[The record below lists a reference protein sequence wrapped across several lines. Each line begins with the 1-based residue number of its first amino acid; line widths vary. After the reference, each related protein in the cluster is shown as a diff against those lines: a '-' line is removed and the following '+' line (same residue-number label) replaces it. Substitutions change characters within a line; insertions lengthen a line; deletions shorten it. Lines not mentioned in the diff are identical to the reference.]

1 MKYATPLLIFVILV
15 FSIQYAGH
23 KQVLTTTSPASQI
36 LMFTYPLIGNYGV
49 SDQTFRSDGTGGRRC
64 H

>member
-15 FSIQYAGH
+15 FSTQYAGH
-23 KQVLTTTSPASQI
+23 KEALTAPSHASQI
-36 LMFTYPLIGNYGV
+36 PMFTYPFIGNYGV
-49 SDQTFRSDGTGGRRC
+49 SDQTFQSNGTSVRRC